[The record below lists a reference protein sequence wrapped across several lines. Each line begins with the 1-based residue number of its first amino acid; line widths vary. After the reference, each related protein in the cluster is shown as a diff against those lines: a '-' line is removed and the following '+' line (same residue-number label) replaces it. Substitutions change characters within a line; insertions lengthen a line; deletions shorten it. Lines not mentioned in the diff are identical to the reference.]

1 MDEIFSSTNPNEGV
15 SGAYAIADKL
25 SQFKNNVCLITSHY
39 SHLTNLEKEGKFKN
53 YKIPISRDK
62 QNNIIY
68 NYKLM
73 HGISNQYIA
82 LELLERK
89 GFDKDIVRK
98 AQQISRELCDNM
110 ENVRPKRK
118 LKKKKKPIVKK
129 NEEIHESTGKE
140 STPREEPKE
149 THNGKELLQVRELP
163 KTEEVS
169 K

>member
-1 MDEIFSSTNPNEGV
+1 
-15 SGAYAIADKL
+15 
-25 SQFKNNVCLITSHY
+25 
-39 SHLTNLEKEGKFKN
+39 
-53 YKIPISRDK
+53 
-62 QNNIIY
+62 
-68 NYKLM
+68 M
-73 HGISNQYIA
+73 HGVSNQYIA

-98 AQQISRELCDNM
+98 AQQISRELCNNM
-110 ENVRPKRK
+110 ESIRPKRK

-149 THNGKELLQVRELP
+149 THNEKELLQVRELP